1 MKIAEISGLLC
12 CVAYC
17 LISLFVGSSG
27 IRNVNRLAFPYIIEQ
42 SDFVVLDADLNSS
55 ALVVTVEETSIMCCS
70 SGSFVSQGLFRNFCL
85 RFANDFD
92 SKAEEWIFAKEDII
106 NTCKNFPTELP

>member
-1 MKIAEISGLLC
+1 MSR
-12 CVAYC
+12 
-17 LISLFVGSSG
+17 LIFL
-27 IRNVNRLAFPYIIEQ
+27 
-42 SDFVVLDADLNSS
+42 VLDADLNSS

-92 SKAEEWIFAKEDII
+92 SKAEEWIFAKDDII
-106 NTCKNFPTELP
+106 NTCKNFLVEVPRIYYILDECSLDECSYILDE

>member
-1 MKIAEISGLLC
+1 MNGLIFL
-12 CVAYC
+12 
-17 LISLFVGSSG
+17 
-27 IRNVNRLAFPYIIEQ
+27 
-42 SDFVVLDADLNSS
+42 VLDTDLNSS

-92 SKAEEWIFAKEDII
+92 NKAEEWIFPKDDII
-106 NTCKNFPTELP
+106 NTCKNFLQQNFYELFIQ